1 LKAHI
6 SGEHAAR
13 TLTGFRQGGSFRTA
27 AGRAELTGDI
37 ATANF
42 RGTHQQVAAGKLHA
56 NMTRTEDHRVWIGL
70 GSNLGDSRA
79 ILTAAAEQIA
89 TWSTQPLVRSSLWR
103 STPVGCP
110 PGSPDFLNA
119 VVGLAPVAD
128 ETPES
133 LLTKL
138 LQLERAFGR
147 QPKQQPNEDRPLD
160 LDLLAFGHLT
170 RATAQ
175 LTLPHPRAQLRRF
188 VLMPWNEVA
197 PDLILPGQHETVGG
211 LLTGLQTGERLSRLG
226 SW

>member
-1 LKAHI
+1 
-6 SGEHAAR
+6 
-13 TLTGFRQGGSFRTA
+13 
-27 AGRAELTGDI
+27 
-37 ATANF
+37 
-42 RGTHQQVAAGKLHA
+42 
-56 NMTRTEDHRVWIGL
+56 MTRTGEHRVWIGL

-79 ILTAAAEQIA
+79 ILMAAAERIA
-89 TWSTQPLVRSSLWR
+89 SWSTQPLVRSSLWR

-147 QPKQQPNEDRPLD
+147 QPKQQPNESRPLD
-160 LDLLAFGHLT
+160 LDLLAFGNLT

-175 LTLPHPRAQLRRF
+175 LTLPHPRARLRRF
-188 VLMPWNEVA
+188 VLTPWNEVA
-197 PDLILPGQHETVGG
+197 PDLILPGHHETVGG
-211 LLTGLQTGERLSRLG
+211 LLTGLRTGERLSRLG